1 MTSNVGHTRRHLTLL
16 RQIAKDSLDSMA
28 HPIHLHGHYFRVLGS
43 MANSTFPTNMTV
55 AEVASTMAGLP
66 IGMALQLTDLAPMRD
81 SAHLPEGGWLALR
94 FIADNPG
101 VWLLHCHI
109 NSHLSVRIVGI
120 YQRSLKL
127 IAALGVAG
135 QSGMA
140 VAFIELADQFPSFP
154 ASSTNPPNIAPLQ
167 GIPELQ

>member
-1 MTSNVGHTRRHLTLL
+1 MTSNVGHTRRLLTLL

-120 YQRSLKL
+120 L
-127 IAALGVAG
+127 
-135 QSGMA
+135 
-140 VAFIELADQFPSFP
+140 
-154 ASSTNPPNIAPLQ
+154 
-167 GIPELQ
+167 